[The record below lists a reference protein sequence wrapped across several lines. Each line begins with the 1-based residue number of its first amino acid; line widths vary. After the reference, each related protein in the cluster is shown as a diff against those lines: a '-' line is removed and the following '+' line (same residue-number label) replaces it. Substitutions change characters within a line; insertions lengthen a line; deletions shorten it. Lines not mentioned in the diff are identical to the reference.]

1 MGKWRKAVKAAF
13 NLVKNCK
20 ALWKGVRPKCLKS
33 IRCATT
39 IVTQC
44 LNKKACRVGAIKK
57 IHQCAVREGMAA
69 VKKACKGKKGK
80 AKAKCSARKAA
91 RNPSRFTAAG
101 ALVLQ
106 FGARVIRSEVKRT
119 CKGKAKCMKTAN
131 ARITQIWRK
140 VQREAKRVVRGH

>member
-69 VKKACKGKKGK
+69 VKKACKGKETCQVLRQKG
-80 AKAKCSARKAA
+80 RKK
-91 RNPSRFTAAG
+91 S
-101 ALVLQ
+101 LQ
-106 FGARVIRSEVKRT
+106 IHSCWSPCPPIRRQSHQIRSQTHMQGQGQVHED
-119 CKGKAKCMKTAN
+119 CQCPHHPDLEKGPA
-131 ARITQIWRK
+131 
-140 VQREAKRVVRGH
+140 

>member
-1 MGKWRKAVKAAF
+1 MGRKAVKAAF

-91 RNPSRFTAAG
+91 RNLSRVTG
-101 ALVLQ
+101 
-106 FGARVIRSEVKRT
+106 SEVKRT

-131 ARITQIWRK
+131 ARVNQIWKK
-140 VQREAKRVVRGH
+140 VQ

>member
-57 IHQCAVREGMAA
+57 IHQCAVREGMAPLKRPA
-69 VKKACKGKKGK
+69 RERRVRNLP
-80 AKAKCSARKAA
+80 SAPPERPQEISPDSQLLEPLSSNSAPESSDPKSNAHA
-91 RNPSRFTAAG
+91 RTRPSA
-101 ALVLQ
+101 
-106 FGARVIRSEVKRT
+106 
-119 CKGKAKCMKTAN
+119 
-131 ARITQIWRK
+131 
-140 VQREAKRVVRGH
+140 